1 MNSEVKF
8 TVYGD
13 PKGKARP
20 RFRRVGKF
28 TMTYTP
34 KETVEYENKVKKSF
48 LSSID
53 KKKFTPFT
61 GPVEADALCV
71 FGVPNSYSKKKKQEL
86 LGTPHTKK
94 PDTDNI
100 CKALLDPLNEIAYED
115 DSQVCKLSGLKIYG
129 EIPRVELTL
138 KPYRQIIQPIRFI
151 DNYPNNIINPIRFI

>member
-53 KKKFTPFT
+53 KSFVPFS
-61 GPVEADALCV
+61 GPVEAEALCI
-71 FGVPNSYSKKKKQEL
+71 FSVPKSCSKKKREEL

-94 PDTDNI
+94 PDTDNV
-100 CKALLDPLNEIAYED
+100 CKSLLDPLNDLAYED
-115 DSQVCKLSGLKIYG
+115 DSQVCKLSGLKLYG
-129 EIPRVELTL
+129 EIPRVELTI
-138 KPYRQIIQPIRFI
+138 KPYIQTIQPIRFI
-151 DNYPNNIINPIRFI
+151 NNYPLPDY